1 MSHDSPAEV
10 TLEPAKAADLE
21 ACIRLIARSKA
32 VWPWPPGY
40 LDAALPLLRI
50 DQAYLASNLA
60 LTILEDGRL
69 AGFAAFILEPPQ
81 ALLDHFWIE
90 PDRIGLG
97 IGRRA
102 LQQMIPPVSAR
113 GIRTLLVYPDP
124 PAEPFYQKLGFVAVG
139 DPVPSRIAGGPQ
151 FRPFRLDLPNT

>member
-1 MSHDSPAEV
+1 MSHDGPAEV

-21 ACIRLIARSKA
+21 AYNRLIARSKA

-50 DQAYLASNLA
+50 DQAYLVRNLA
-60 LTILEDGRL
+60 LTIQEDGRP
-69 AGFAAFILEPPQ
+69 AGFAAFILEPRQ

-97 IGRRA
+97 LGRRA
-102 LQQMIPPVSAR
+102 FQQMIRLVSAR
-113 GIRTLLVYPDP
+113 GIRTLSVYPDP
-124 PAEPFYQKLGFVAVG
+124 PAEPFYEKLGFVAVG
-139 DPVPSRIAGGPQ
+139 DPVPSRIAGGP
-151 FRPFRLDLPNT
+151 PFRSFRLELPVA